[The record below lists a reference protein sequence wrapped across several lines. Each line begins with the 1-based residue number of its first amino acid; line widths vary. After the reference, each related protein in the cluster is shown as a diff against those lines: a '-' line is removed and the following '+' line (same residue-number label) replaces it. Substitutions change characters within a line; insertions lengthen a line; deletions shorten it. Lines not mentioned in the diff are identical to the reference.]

1 MKKQVII
8 VLIAAVMLSTVLIAG
23 CTVNVNN
30 TTSPSPPPSA
40 STSPSVSISVKTVA
54 PTALPLSTT
63 DLSPFFTS
71 YMQTEGYTIVTP
83 FTKGVSSSTGNDQY
97 KGVVSDDKYI
107 YGASIEITKSPAQTA
122 SVFDAAKSATQQSG
136 FTTFEVSNDSWIG
149 YNSSNSFVAYVSQDT
164 TDNFVI
170 VLVATSLE

>member
-1 MKKQVII
+1 MKKRAII
-8 VLIAAVMLSTVLIAG
+8 VLVAAVALSTVLIAG

-30 TTSPSPPPSA
+30 TASPSPTTSA
-40 STSPSVSISVKTVA
+40 SASPSVSISVKTVA

-83 FTKGVSSSTGNDQY
+83 FAKGVSASTGNDQY
-97 KGVVSDDKYI
+97 KGVVADGKYI
-107 YGASIEITKSPAQTA
+107 YGASIEITTSSAQTA
-122 SVFDAAKSATQQSG
+122 NVFNGAISDAQQSG
-136 FTTFEVSNDSWIG
+136 FTTFEVSNNSWIG

>member
-1 MKKQVII
+1 MKKNIII

-30 TTSPSPPPSA
+30 TATPSPAPTA
-40 STSPSVSISVKTVA
+40 SISPSVSISVKTVA
-54 PTALPLSTT
+54 PTALPLSMT
-63 DLSPFFTS
+63 DLSPFFTR

-83 FTKGVSSSTGNDQY
+83 FTKGTSGSTGNDHY
-97 KGVVSDDKYI
+97 KGVVADGKYI
-107 YGASIEITKSPAQTA
+107 FGTSIEITTSPDQTA
-122 SVFDAAKSATQQSG
+122 TVFDAAKSDAQQSG
-136 FTTFEVSNDSWIG
+136 FATFEASNNSWIG
-149 YNSSNSFVAYVSQDT
+149 YNPNNGFVAYVSQDT